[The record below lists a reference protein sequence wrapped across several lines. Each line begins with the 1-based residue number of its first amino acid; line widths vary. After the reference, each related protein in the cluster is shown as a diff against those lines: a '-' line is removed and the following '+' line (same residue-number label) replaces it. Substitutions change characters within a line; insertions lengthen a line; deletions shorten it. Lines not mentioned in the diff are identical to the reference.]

1 MEKKQAM
8 KKVRRNNGFSL
19 IELLLVLVI
28 LAALASVIVPKFAGR
43 GKQAKVTA
51 TQLEIKNLSNA
62 LNTFEIENDRFPT
75 TSEGLKALIEKPANA
90 TGWEKP
96 YLEKQEIPKDP
107 WGNEYTYRQ
116 PGQRNEYSFDL
127 SSAGPDGK
135 ANTEDDITNWAAESN

>member
-1 MEKKQAM
+1 MYKRNTM
-8 KKVRRNNGFSL
+8 KKVRREKGFSL

-51 TQLEIKNLSNA
+51 TQVEIQNLSSA
-62 LNTFEIENDRFPT
+62 LSTFEIENDRFPT

-90 TGWEKP
+90 NGWEKP
-96 YLEKQEIPKDP
+96 YLQKQEIPKDP
-107 WGNEYTYRQ
+107 WANEYMYRQ
-116 PGQRNEYSFDL
+116 PGQRNEYSYDL

-135 ANTEDDITNWAAESN
+135 FNTEDDITNWAAESN